1 MKHDFIDRYS
11 DIDSP
16 IARRDPRAKLIAV
29 LGAILII
36 ATEPRGELLAFA
48 WYAPLV
54 LMGVLVSRL
63 PLTLY
68 AARLAIAAPFV
79 LGAAA
84 LLPLSSWLAGGLAPA
99 GNIEHAMLIGS
110 SLVARASCAVLLLS
124 LLASSTRFSDLL
136 WGLRRLGMP
145 PLVGTVSALMYRYA
159 FILQDEVLRTNM
171 ARASRTPDRLAEG
184 AVAVYGA
191 QAATVFL
198 RGWERAHRVHG
209 AMLARGFN
217 GEYPGLRE
225 HRFRASDAV
234 FVIACLGAFAA
245 IRLAG

>member
-11 DIDSP
+11 DLDSP
-16 IARRDPRAKLIAV
+16 IARRDPRAKLVAV

-171 ARASRTPDRLAEG
+171 ARAEPHARPASPRAPSPSS
-184 AVAVYGA
+184 GA

-217 GEYPGLRE
+217 GEYPG
-225 HRFRASDAV
+225 
-234 FVIACLGAFAA
+234 
-245 IRLAG
+245 